1 MWCLGRLLPL
11 MIGEK
16 VPEDDSRW
24 QLFLTFLTIMDYVFA
39 PVTDEDNISYIRYL
53 IGSHH
58 CRFRELYPHCS
69 LIPKQH
75 YLKGRSTILLVV

>member
-1 MWCLGRLLPL
+1 

-24 QLFLTFLTIMDYVFA
+24 QLFLTILTIMDYVFA
-39 PVTDEDNISYIRYL
+39 PVTDEDDIYIRYL

-58 CRFRELYPHCS
+58 CRFCGLYPHCS
-69 LIPKQH
+69 IIPKQH
-75 YLKGRSTILLVV
+75 YLLHAVEWMER